1 MTILITLLTTVLVL
15 NCFFLV
21 LLILIQLPKKE
32 SGSGLAFG
40 GGALDMA
47 LGAGAGNVLTR
58 LTKYS
63 ASLFLVLCLVLA
75 VIGSNS
81 GGNTLADSLNKPVDS
96 VPAVD
101 PNVPAASPGTRPAPE
116 APTEAPATAPATEGT
131 EEPPATTEKPATTET
146 TPAPDAATTETP
158 AQPGEGEEKK

>member
-1 MTILITLLTTVLVL
+1 MSILIPILTTVLVL

-58 LTKYS
+58 FTKYS
-63 ASLFLVLCLVLA
+63 ASLFLILCLVLA
-75 VIGSNS
+75 VIGNNGNKSALES
-81 GGNTLADSLNKPVDS
+81 GLSE
-96 VPAVD
+96 VPK
-101 PNVPAASPGTRPAPE
+101 AANPDITIPPTVPGTSGPA
-116 APTEAPATAPATEGT
+116 GT
-131 EEPPATTEKPATTET
+131 EVSATPENTDNTEPPTGTET
-146 TPAPDAATTETP
+146 TPTPDAASTETP
-158 AQPGEGEEKK
+158 ETPTQPAEGEGEK

>member
-1 MTILITLLTTVLVL
+1 MSILIPILTTVLVL

-58 LTKYS
+58 FTKYS
-63 ASLFLVLCLVLA
+63 ASLFLILCLVLA
-75 VIGSNS
+75 VIGNNGNKSALES
-81 GGNTLADSLNKPVDS
+81 GLIEVPKAANPEITIPPTMPGTSGPAGTE
-96 VPAVD
+96 VPA
-101 PNVPAASPGTRPAPE
+101 TPE
-116 APTEAPATAPATEGT
+116 NTDNT
-131 EEPPATTEKPATTET
+131 EPPTGTET
-146 TPAPDAATTETP
+146 TPTPDAASTETP
-158 AQPGEGEEKK
+158 ETPTQPAEGEEEK

>member
-1 MTILITLLTTVLVL
+1 MSILIPILTTVLVL

-58 LTKYS
+58 FTKYS
-63 ASLFLVLCLVLA
+63 ASLFLILCLVLA
-75 VIGSNS
+75 VIGNNGNKSALES
-81 GGNTLADSLNKPVDS
+81 GLSEVPKAANPEITIPPTVPGTSGPAGTE
-96 VPAVD
+96 VPA
-101 PNVPAASPGTRPAPE
+101 TPE
-116 APTEAPATAPATEGT
+116 NTDNT
-131 EEPPATTEKPATTET
+131 EPPTGTET
-146 TPAPDAATTETP
+146 TPTPDAASTETP
-158 AQPGEGEEKK
+158 ETPTQPAEGEEEK

>member
-1 MTILITLLTTVLVL
+1 MSILIPILTTVLVL

-58 LTKYS
+58 FTKYS
-63 ASLFLVLCLVLA
+63 ASLFLILCLVLA
-75 VIGSNS
+75 VIGNNGNKSALES
-81 GGNTLADSLNKPVDS
+81 GLSEVPKAANPEVTIPPTLPGTSGPAGTE
-96 VPAVD
+96 VPA
-101 PNVPAASPGTRPAPE
+101 TPE
-116 APTEAPATAPATEGT
+116 NTDNT
-131 EEPPATTEKPATTET
+131 EPPTGTET
-146 TPAPDAATTETP
+146 TPTPDAATTETP
-158 AQPGEGEEKK
+158 ETTAQPAEGEEEK